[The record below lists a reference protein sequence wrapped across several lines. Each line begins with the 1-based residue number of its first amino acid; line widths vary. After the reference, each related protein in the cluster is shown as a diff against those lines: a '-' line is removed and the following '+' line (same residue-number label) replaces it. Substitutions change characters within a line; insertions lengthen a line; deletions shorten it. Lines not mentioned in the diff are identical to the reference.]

1 MASQRF
7 SWHSLPLIF
16 GASCHWIYP
25 PHCFADLRRPKPM
38 DVEEGADNLHAISV
52 FMFINGENY
61 VSFINGVNFVLGSGL
76 VMEESVVVASFVG
89 I

>member
-1 MASQRF
+1 
-7 SWHSLPLIF
+7 
-16 GASCHWIYP
+16 
-25 PHCFADLRRPKPM
+25 M